1 MSLEIVLGF
10 TLGLVSAVFFAF
22 YMVPQ
27 KLVVIETPAYLWVM
41 SVGVLLTTAIPWAAT
56 GFPLAHSWVEPG
68 YGLLCGVGWMLGTL
82 AFAAGIKRL
91 GLALATPIKNTTG
104 VLGTLVGLLIF
115 QEWRNTNPWLCFAGS
130 VLVVTA
136 AIVIGQTGKAKVSQ
150 HANIAGIIFAL
161 LAALAYA
168 SYLVP
173 MKLAMKNIGVYA
185 FAPWMAIGMV
195 IMATVILLTQRG
207 RLKLVL
213 GYAPRVYFLS
223 LLGGACWAI
232 AFLTM
237 AISVN
242 YVGLSIAWALCN
254 LNTVPAVFLGILA
267 FHEISFRQQ
276 WVKITI
282 GLLAAVAGTLLLGLS
297 KG

>member
-1 MSLEIVLGF
+1 MSAF
-10 TLGLVSAVFFAF
+10 FFAF

-41 SVGVLLTTAIPWAAT
+41 SIGVLITTAIPWAAT
-56 GFPLAHSWVEPG
+56 GFQSSGSWVERG
-68 YGLLCGVGWMLGTL
+68 EGLLCGVGWMLGTL

-91 GLALATPIKNTTG
+91 GLALATPIKNITG
-104 VLGTLVGLLIF
+104 VLGTLVGLILF
-115 QEWRNTNPWLCFAGS
+115 QEWRNTNPLLCTIGS
-130 VLVVTA
+130 MLIVTA
-136 AIVIGQTGKAKVSQ
+136 AIIIGQTGKAKTSTR
-150 HANIAGIIFAL
+150 ASAAGIIFAL
-161 LAALAYA
+161 LAAVAYA

-173 MKLAMKNIGVYA
+173 MKQALKVIGVYP
-185 FAPWMAIGMV
+185 FAPWMALGMV
-195 IMATVILLTQRG
+195 GMATVILLTQRG
-207 RLKLVL
+207 GVRLVA
-213 GYAPRVYFLS
+213 GYAPRVYFIS

-237 AISVN
+237 AQSVT

-267 FHEISFRQQ
+267 FHEISFREQ
-276 WVKITI
+276 WPKITV
-282 GLLAAVAGTLLLGLS
+282 GLLAATVGTLLLGLS